1 MQVPESPPPATVD
14 GCLGQ
19 AWDEA
24 GEGHSAAPASS
35 DGEGARNGGKVA
47 GLQQEDLRS
56 VEGMQ
61 WPVGIYCPL
70 QMARALLGC
79 VWVQGTGMG

>member
-1 MQVPESPPPATVD
+1 MPESPPPGTVD

-35 DGEGARNGGKVA
+35 DGEGARKMVRGESGRTSAGGF
-47 GLQQEDLRS
+47 EIS
-56 VEGMQ
+56 
-61 WPVGIYCPL
+61 
-70 QMARALLGC
+70 
-79 VWVQGTGMG
+79 

>member
-1 MQVPESPPPATVD
+1 MRVQVPESPPPGTVD

-35 DGEGARNGGKVA
+35 DGEGARKMVRGESGRTSAGGF
-47 GLQQEDLRS
+47 EIS
-56 VEGMQ
+56 
-61 WPVGIYCPL
+61 
-70 QMARALLGC
+70 
-79 VWVQGTGMG
+79 

>member
-1 MQVPESPPPATVD
+1 MDALAR
-14 GCLGQ
+14 LGMRLVKDILQ
-19 AWDEA
+19 LLHPQMVKVQGKWY
-24 GEGHSAAPASS
+24 
-35 DGEGARNGGKVA
+35 GGKVA
-47 GLQQEDLRS
+47 GLQQEDLKS

-79 VWVQGTGMG
+79 VWVQGRGMG